1 MIPKSELISNGI
13 QLSHIAIGTHTFC
26 RNNEKETHAILDEF
40 VLNGGNVID
49 TARCYGGDVANP
61 SHEPESES
69 CIGSWL
75 KTRGIRNKIILMTKG
90 GNPEFKSGKLV
101 KHRINEQ
108 SIETDITKSL
118 EKLNTDYID
127 IYFLHKDD
135 PNIEP
140 AEAIEILSKYIKNG
154 MVKHIGASNW
164 SAERIEKANLYA
176 QKHDLPKFEY
186 SELAFSLK
194 ENVTN
199 GWGKDE
205 LALEMS
211 SGDYEY
217 YQCNDIPV
225 FGYGSQAY
233 GFFYN
238 ECKTVNALD
247 KNCEIFRR
255 LKEISLQ
262 KRINMQQA
270 LFGFYFGCDIKNIP
284 IISAKSISRLK
295 EVTENCDIILDP
307 EEVKYLLQA
316 RFDLK

>member
-26 RNNEKETHAILDEF
+26 RNNEKEAHAILDEF

-49 TARCYGGDVANP
+49 TARSYGGDVANP

-135 PNIEP
+135 PNIEEG
-140 AEAIEILSKYIKNG
+140 ARDVEENGVYVDEDYGNRLFNLAINTVLFD
-154 MVKHIGASNW
+154 
-164 SAERIEKANLYA
+164 IEKL
-176 QKHDLPKFEY
+176 
-186 SELAFSLK
+186 
-194 ENVTN
+194 
-199 GWGKDE
+199 
-205 LALEMS
+205 
-211 SGDYEY
+211 
-217 YQCNDIPV
+217 
-225 FGYGSQAY
+225 
-233 GFFYN
+233 
-238 ECKTVNALD
+238 LD
-247 KNCEIFRR
+247 F
-255 LKEISLQ
+255 
-262 KRINMQQA
+262 
-270 LFGFYFGCDIKNIP
+270 
-284 IISAKSISRLK
+284 
-295 EVTENCDIILDP
+295 
-307 EEVKYLLQA
+307 
-316 RFDLK
+316 